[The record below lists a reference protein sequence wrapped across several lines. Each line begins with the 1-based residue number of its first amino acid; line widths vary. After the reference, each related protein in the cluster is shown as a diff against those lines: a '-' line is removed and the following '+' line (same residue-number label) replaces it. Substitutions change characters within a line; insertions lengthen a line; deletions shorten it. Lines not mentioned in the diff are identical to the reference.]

1 MDALDAARAWADG
14 WAHAWRTHDHDLV
27 RTLYAEGASF
37 RSQGCRVVDER
48 SYWNTVERRVDPYDG
63 WGPPRS

>member
-1 MDALDAARAWADG
+1 MDALDAARAWADR

-48 SYWNTVERRVDPYDG
+48 SYWNTVEG
-63 WGPPRS
+63 